1 MFARVSGLKPL
12 RPKLPDAKFFVQTAI
27 KGLQPKSVIGPKEEK
42 GKRPRRESNPDLKI
56 RSLLFCPLNYE
67 GSGRNYNLKTANP
80 LDV

>member
-1 MFARVSGLKPL
+1 LKQLP
-12 RPKLPDAKFFVQTAI
+12 PKLPDAKFFVQTAI
-27 KGLQPKSVIGPKEEK
+27 KGLPPRSVVGPKEEK